1 MAETILV
8 NSDIEAGREL
18 VRVLDESGFPVTAA
32 AWIYFPDVQ
41 EWRLVIRTPKAAGN
55 LQQAYL
61 ELAHAMDAKGDLR
74 GRIDLVR
81 VKLVPPSDRMLEAIG
96 KVMSVPGLGTIRFSK
111 NVING
116 IYIDDALIY
125 RLAA

>member
-8 NSDIEAGREL
+8 NSDIEAGQEL
-18 VRVLDESGFPVTAA
+18 VRILDQSGFPVTAA

-41 EWRLVIRTPKAAGN
+41 EWRLVIRTPRAAEN
-55 LQQAYL
+55 LHEAL
-61 ELAHAMDAKGDLR
+61 LDLARAMDAEGDLR
-74 GRIDLVR
+74 ERIDLAR
-81 VKLVPPSDRMLEAIG
+81 LKLVPPGDRMLEAMG
-96 KVMSVPGLGTIRFSK
+96 KVINVSGLGTVRFTR

-116 IYIDDALIY
+116 IYIDDALVY

>member
-8 NSDIEAGREL
+8 NSDIEAGQEL
-18 VRVLDESGFPVTAA
+18 VRILDQSGFPVTAA

-41 EWRLVIRTPKAAGN
+41 EWRLVIRTPRAAEN
-55 LQQAYL
+55 LHEAFL
-61 ELAHAMDAKGDLR
+61 DLARAMDARGDLR
-74 GRIDLVR
+74 ERIDLAR
-81 VKLVPPSDRMLEAIG
+81 LKLVPPGDRMLEAMGRVI
-96 KVMSVPGLGTIRFSK
+96 KVPGLGTVRFTR

-116 IYIDDALIY
+116 IYMDDALVY